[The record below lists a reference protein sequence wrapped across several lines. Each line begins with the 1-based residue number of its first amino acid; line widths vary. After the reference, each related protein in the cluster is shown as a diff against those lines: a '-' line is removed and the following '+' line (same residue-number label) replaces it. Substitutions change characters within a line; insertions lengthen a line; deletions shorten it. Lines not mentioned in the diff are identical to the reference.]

1 MSNFI
6 RFGKF
11 GGKISI
17 NFAAFLFPHLYFLF
31 RKMNLV
37 GIIMLVATAL
47 LNIPTAIEYLS
58 AGTMGFSLDIGIDVT
73 GRVFQ
78 GISAATWY
86 VSMALQFVAGFFG
99 NYMYYKFAQ
108 KKIREIRSEDGTE
121 QEIAEKDSSQGRHIM
136 GGCYSWL
143 CRLFCDSCVWHF
155 WCYKDICMIL
165 QKVHKKMQVTLD
177 R

>member
-1 MSNFI
+1 
-6 RFGKF
+6 
-11 GGKISI
+11 
-17 NFAAFLFPHLYFLF
+17 
-31 RKMNLV
+31 
-37 GIIMLVATAL
+37 
-47 LNIPTAIEYLS
+47 
-58 AGTMGFSLDIGIDVT
+58 MGFSLDIGIDVT

-121 QEIAEKDSSQGRHIM
+121 QEIAEKIEAK
-136 GGCYSWL
+136 GGTSWGAVILGFAVYS
-143 CRLFCDSCVWHF
+143 DSCVWHF

-165 QKVHKKMQVTLD
+165 QKVHKKTQVTLD